1 MYGQSQVDLFGLKF
15 NSQTDLPFMNNA
27 MNGAQRLVGSATR
40 LDLLGMANDAVDTV
54 QDQVNAF
61 ASLSKATR
69 TPNTSRG
76 GMNSTTS
83 LVNLGSYT
91 VGFRKYTCRREMA
104 KQIDDYY
111 SMYGYLVSEIKVPN
125 VVGRRS
131 WNYVKTNGSSVVG
144 KVPAGTLAQINRL
157 FDRGITFWHVND
169 VGNYA
174 LDNSIV

>member
-1 MYGQSQVDLFGLKF
+1 M
-15 NSQTDLPFMNNA
+15 
-27 MNGAQRLVGSATR
+27 
-40 LDLLGMANDAVDTV
+40 
-54 QDQVNAF
+54 
-61 ASLSKATR
+61 
-69 TPNTSRG
+69 
-76 GMNSTTS
+76 
-83 LVNLGSYT
+83 
-91 VGFRKYTCRREMA
+91 GFRKYTCRREMA
-104 KQIDDYY
+104 KQIDNYY